1 MDANEFVIAWIFYHD
16 LYSMLNKEDKHDQF
30 FFYTGF
36 VEQVVGWQL
45 INEFSDQLDM
55 IVFVRFR
62 YFVSCSNFAHQ
73 VFIYNFLATPWMSSW
88 LNCIGIV
95 IVVLGYFDLMGF
107 GSRKR
112 KNISLILF
120 VFSTSFIYLP
130 LIFNKAVMLVCIG
143 LAHFV
148 TISIM
153 VCSSFA
159 IQYKRTG
166 IFLLCS
172 LGSKIELRR
181 NVWGIISW
189 KVGLSNYGQ
198 HIKKCKMFYFGIF
211 NQNYGCFTG
220 KIMKS
225 KSNTS

>member
-1 MDANEFVIAWIFYHD
+1 MQTSLWLPGFFTMTYIACSTKKINMI
-16 LYSMLNKEDKHDQF
+16 S

-55 IVFVRFR
+55 IVFVRLR

-73 VFIYNFLATPWMSSW
+73 VFIYNFLATLWMSSW
-88 LNCIGIV
+88 LNDIGIV

-130 LIFNKAVMLVCIG
+130 LIFNKAVMLVLYWI
-143 LAHFV
+143 
-148 TISIM
+148 
-153 VCSSFA
+153 SSF
-159 IQYKRTG
+159 I
-166 IFLLCS
+166 LL
-172 LGSKIELRR
+172 LYIY
-181 NVWGIISW
+181 N
-189 KVGLSNYGQ
+189 GL
-198 HIKKCKMFYFGIF
+198 
-211 NQNYGCFTG
+211 
-220 KIMKS
+220 
-225 KSNTS
+225 